1 LVRFA
6 ATVLFMS
13 ATNVA
18 GVHIRK
24 QNAIDIV
31 KMGLGIGSQ
40 MSDSLEGFRVVDL
53 TEGICGPFCSMQLAD
68 AGAEVIKVEPPKGDY
83 ARQIGPPFVN
93 RESAVFLSLNRS
105 KKSVVL
111 DYRREDQ
118 CSILNK
124 LVATADIFLEDLGPG
139 EAERLGLGYSQLSAS
154 NRRLVYCAISAFG
167 EEGPLKNLPGCELVI
182 QAMAEYTASLGRIGD
197 PPIRVGA
204 DVACIN
210 TGIFATQAILAALFH
225 RQRTGQG
232 QRVAVS
238 QFGSL
243 LHMRGIMWHSMS
255 DPDDWY
261 GFHLDHYTNP
271 PDHGYQARDGALYF
285 ILRRGNTEDWDR
297 LVLELGMEQVLADPR
312 FTDYGRQATS
322 IGRYAPEVKQIW
334 EEAFK
339 SRPRE
344 EIIALIKSI
353 GGDAVPMMDYPSL
366 VCHPQVE
373 ALGAII
379 EVPHPNGG
387 TFKTIRPVAR
397 FAGSFEPK
405 ITAPPKLGQ
414 HTEEILDALDAA

>member
-1 LVRFA
+1 
-6 ATVLFMS
+6 MS
-13 ATNVA
+13 SNS
-18 GVHIRK
+18 
-24 QNAIDIV
+24 
-31 KMGLGIGSQ
+31 LG
-40 MSDSLEGFRVVDL
+40 GFRVVDL
-53 TEGICGPFCSMQLAD
+53 TEGICGPFSSMQLGD

-93 RESAVFLSLNRS
+93 GESAVFLSVNRN

-111 DYRREDQ
+111 DYRREEQ
-118 CSILNK
+118 CGILKK
-124 LVATADIFLEDLGPG
+124 LAAAADVFLEDLGPG
-139 EAERLGLGYSQLSAS
+139 EAERLGFGYSELSRQ
-154 NRRLVYCAISAFG
+154 NPRLVYCAISPFG
-167 EEGPLKNLPGCELVI
+167 EEGPFRDLPGSELVV

-210 TGIFATQAILAALFH
+210 TGIFATQAILAALFE
-225 RQRTGQG
+225 RERSSCG

-243 LHMRGIMWHSMS
+243 LHLRGIMWHSMT

-271 PDHGYQARDGALYF
+271 PDYGYQAKDGGLYF

-297 LVLELGMEQVLADPR
+297 LVLELGMDQVLADPR
-312 FTDYGRQATS
+312 FVDYGRQATS
-322 IGRYAPEVKQIW
+322 IGRYAPEVKHLW
-334 EEAFK
+334 EAAFK
-339 SRPRE
+339 ERSRD
-344 EIIALIKSI
+344 EIIALIKTI

-366 VCHPQVE
+366 LSHPQVG
-373 ALGAII
+373 ALEVIV

-397 FAGSFEPK
+397 FTGAPES
-405 ITAPPKLGQ
+405 TMSAPPKLGQ
-414 HTEEILDALDAA
+414 HTQEVLATLNA

>member
-1 LVRFA
+1 
-6 ATVLFMS
+6 
-13 ATNVA
+13 
-18 GVHIRK
+18 
-24 QNAIDIV
+24 
-31 KMGLGIGSQ
+31 
-40 MSDSLEGFRVVDL
+40 MSDSLTGFRVVDL
-53 TEGICGPFCSMQLAD
+53 TEGICGPFCAMQLAD
-68 AGAEVIKVEPPKGDY
+68 AGAEIIKVEPPKGDY
-83 ARQIGPPFVN
+83 ARQVGPPFVN
-93 RESAVFLSLNRS
+93 GESAVFLSLNRN

-118 CSILNK
+118 RRILNR
-124 LVATADIFLEDLGPG
+124 LAATADIFLEDLGPG
-139 EAERLGLGYSQLSAS
+139 EAERLGFGYSQLSRQ
-154 NRRLVYCAISAFG
+154 NPRLVYCAISPFG
-167 EEGPLKNLPGCELVI
+167 EEGPLKDLPGSELVV

-225 RQRTGQG
+225 RERTGQG

-243 LHMRGIMWHSMS
+243 LHLRGIMWHSMS

-271 PDHGYQARDGALYF
+271 PDYGYQAKDGALYF

-297 LVLELGMEQVLADPR
+297 LVLELGMEHVLSDPR
-312 FTDYGRQATS
+312 FADYGRQATS
-322 IGRYAPEVKQIW
+322 IGRYAPEVKHIW

-339 SRPRE
+339 ERSRD
-344 EIIALIKSI
+344 EIIALIKSV
-353 GGDAVPMMDYPSL
+353 GGDVVPMMDYPSL
-366 VCHPQVE
+366 LAHPQVE
-373 ALGAII
+373 ALGVII

-397 FAGSFEPK
+397 FADASEPRM
-405 ITAPPKLGQ
+405 TAPPKLGQ
-414 HTEEILDALDAA
+414 HTQEILGSLNA